1 MCSIRRDAFE
11 KAREGVQHR
20 SISPDGRTGN
30 FGQME
35 RYNQV
40 AKETRQT
47 IAGLRKRF
55 AGSNP
60 ARSTLIPTVFFLCL
74 LFPGQ
79 SEKIVRYHLTVSLD
93 G

>member
-11 KAREGVQHR
+11 KAREGVQHQ

-40 AKETRQT
+40 AKVTRQT
-47 IAGLRKRF
+47 IAVLRKRF

-60 ARSTLIPTVFFLCL
+60 ARSAVEFKNVNSPD
-74 LFPGQ
+74 
-79 SEKIVRYHLTVSLD
+79 SL
-93 G
+93 